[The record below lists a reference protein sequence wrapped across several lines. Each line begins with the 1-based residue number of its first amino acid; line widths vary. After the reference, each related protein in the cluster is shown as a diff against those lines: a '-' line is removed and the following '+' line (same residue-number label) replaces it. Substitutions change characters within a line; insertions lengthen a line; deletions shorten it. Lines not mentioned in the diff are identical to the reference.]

1 MGRKDQVGEIS
12 VIPVA
17 VVGEPDGFDSQ
28 CRIPGSKW
36 QRTNPAAKRPKPLWL
51 PFTADLAD
59 GFGNLCGYCALLDP
73 TGGTVDHYL
82 SVRARPDLAY
92 EWSNFRFANQAMNAS
107 KKNADAQVLDPY
119 EVGVGWF
126 EVILPSLQL
135 QLTNRVPP
143 ALRAKA
149 EFTLERLGLRDGER
163 VVRARRQWYALYQ
176 DGELTLDGLRKCAPL
191 IADAVSRAA
200 PAAAP
205 RGTRRA
211 RTAR

>member
-1 MGRKDQVGEIS
+1 MDRKDWFGQTPM
-12 VIPVA
+12 IPVA
-17 VVGEPDGFDSQ
+17 AAAEPDEFDAR
-28 CRIPGSKW
+28 CRQPGRRW
-36 QRTNPAAKRPKPLWL
+36 QRANPAAKRPKALRA
-51 PFTADLAD
+51 PFIADLAD
-59 GFGNLCGYCALLDP
+59 GFDNLCGYCALLDP

-82 SVRARPDLAY
+82 SVTARPDLAY

-135 QLTNRVPP
+135 QLTSRVPP

-163 VVRARRQWYALYQ
+163 VIRARRQWYALYQ
-176 DGELTLDGLRKCAPL
+176 DGDLTLDGLRQCAPL
-191 IADAVSRAA
+191 IADAVSRATT
-200 PAAAP
+200 AAVP
-205 RGTRRA
+205 RGARRA